1 MMKLNIFLLLLSLF
15 GTVFMSAQS
24 NTVVSGSNVAG
35 SNGFVTYTVGQ
46 IDYKT
51 NDGTNATISQGV
63 QQPFEI
69 NTLGT
74 NDITQ
79 IQLVVKVYPN
89 PTFRNVVLTINNYD
103 FTNLDY
109 QLFDSNGRILLS
121 GKIKQDET
129 QLEMENLS
137 ASHYFLQIT
146 RGDST
151 IKTFKIIKN

>member
-1 MMKLNIFLLLLSLF
+1 MKKNIFLLLLSVF
-15 GTVFMSAQS
+15 GTVLMYAQS
-24 NTVVSGSNVAG
+24 NTVVSGSNVVG
-35 SNGFVTYTVGQ
+35 SNGSVTYSVGQ

-51 NDGTNATISQGV
+51 NNGTNATISQGV

-74 NDITQ
+74 NDIPQ
-79 IQLVVKVYPN
+79 IQLVAMVYPN
-89 PTFRNVVLTINNYD
+89 PTFRNVVLTIKDYD

-109 QLFDSNGRILLS
+109 QLFDSNGRALLS

-129 QLEMENLS
+129 QLEIENLS
-137 ASHYFLQIT
+137 ASHYFLHIT
-146 RGDST
+146 RGGST